1 MEEQFV
7 FEIISASYANEFFRE
22 IMNDNPEIEGDNTL
36 TLHGFRHANAVCVSE
51 GHTAAQRSLGHANVQ
66 TTHKYLGQQKVPEFL
81 YSGIFK

>member
-7 FEIISASYANEFFRE
+7 FEIISASYANDFFRE
-22 IMNDNPEIEGDNTL
+22 IMKDNPEIEGDNRL

-51 GHTAAQRSLGHANVQ
+51 GHNAAQRSLGHANVQ
-66 TTHKYLGQQKVPEFL
+66 TTHKYLRQQKVPEFL